1 VTERSRPGAFLR
13 PGAQP
18 APPDLDRFDGDRLEG
33 GRDYDSLLFADLDF
47 TGQEAA
53 DARFLGCRFERCCVE
68 GLSLRRARLIDC
80 FLVDLHGAS
89 FDAADSVW
97 RDCQMNGGRVGALAL
112 AGTSWTSVRVSGARF
127 GFLNLA
133 EARIGDS
140 LLEACVVGS
149 LDLRAAQVRSL
160 ALADCAVEELNV
172 TEAALSRLDLSG
184 ARLKGLVGV
193 ENLKGA
199 IISQQQLLDLA
210 PALAAQIGIVVRPE

>member
-1 VTERSRPGAFLR
+1 VTERGRPGAFPR

-18 APPDLDRFDGDRLEG
+18 AQPDLDRFDGERLEA
-33 GRDYDSLLFADLDF
+33 GRDYDSLLFADMDF
-47 TGQEAA
+47 TGQDAA

-68 GLSLRRARLIDC
+68 GLSLRRARLIAC
-80 FLVDLHGAS
+80 SLVDLHAANL
-89 FDAADSVW
+89 DAPDSIW
-97 RDCQMNGGRVGALAL
+97 RDCQMNGGRVGALVL
-112 AGTSWTSVRVSGARF
+112 AGTTWTSVRVSGARF

-140 LLEACVVGS
+140 VLEACVVGS

-172 TEAALSRLDLSG
+172 TEATLSKLDLSG
-184 ARLKGLVGV
+184 ARVKGLIGV

-199 IISQQQLLDLA
+199 IISRQQLFDLA
-210 PALAAQIGIVVRPE
+210 PQLAAQIGVVVRPD